1 MNIVKSLKN
10 KQKIPT
16 DVPNQMTCFQFK
28 ASSHYSHLSKVVLK
42 YLLLPRGDSLSHND
56 SNQKTASSQRMKSRN
71 FSKVL
76 KVLWPMDSRIFQASK
91 KN

>member
-28 ASSHYSHLSKVVLK
+28 ASSHYSYLSKVVLK
-42 YLLLPRGDSLSHND
+42 YLLLPRGNSLSYND
-56 SNQKTASSQRMKSRN
+56 SNQKTASSSQRMKSRN

-76 KVLWPMDSRIFQASK
+76 KVLLAHGSQDSTGQ
-91 KN
+91 